1 VTVSTFPSSSATL
14 RDLQERVN
22 QMQGRPASQPLATHP
37 AFSGLL
43 ALQTGASYGVDS
55 ASLAMALMAGPS
67 ADGAWCGVVGSVE
80 FGIEAAAA
88 MGVELSRTILV
99 PDPADQW
106 LDVTSALIDVLT
118 VVVVKPPGKVSEGAA
133 SRISARLRQR
143 GAMLIVLRPQAA
155 SRSADASLGT
165 VGGDWPRCE
174 ARLTMDDVSWVGL
187 GRGHGH
193 LSARQATV
201 SVRKGTAPA
210 ERRRLWL
217 PDAERVIRPVEAAPS
232 VIRKVG

>member
-1 VTVSTFPSSSATL
+1 
-14 RDLQERVN
+14 
-22 QMQGRPASQPLATHP
+22 MQGRPASQPLATHP
-37 AFSGLL
+37 AFSGLI

-67 ADGAWCGVVGSVE
+67 GDGAWCGVVGSAE

-88 MGVELSRTILV
+88 AGVELSRTILV

-118 VVVVKPPGKVSEGAA
+118 VVVVKPPGRVSEGAA

-143 GAMLIVLRPQAA
+143 GAMLIAW
-155 SRSADASLGT
+155 
-165 VGGDWPRCE
+165 GDWPRCE
-174 ARLTMDDVSWVGL
+174 ARLTMNDISWVGL

-193 LSARQATV
+193 LRARQATV

-210 ERRRLWL
+210 EQRRLWL
-217 PDAERVIRPVEAAPS
+217 PDADRAIRRVDVESGVGAADAS
-232 VIRKVG
+232 LRRVS

>member
-1 VTVSTFPSSSATL
+1 
-14 RDLQERVN
+14 
-22 QMQGRPASQPLATHP
+22 MQGRPASQPLATHP

-67 ADGAWCGVVGSVE
+67 ADGAWCGVVGSAE

-88 MGVELSRTILV
+88 AGVELSRTILV

-143 GAMLIVLRPQAA
+143 GAMLIAW
-155 SRSADASLGT
+155 
-165 VGGDWPRCE
+165 GDWPRCE

-187 GRGHGH
+187 GWGHGH
-193 LSARQATV
+193 LRARQATV

-210 ERRRLWL
+210 EQRRLWL
-217 PDAERVIRPVEAAPS
+217 PDAERVIRRVEAAPGS
-232 VIRKVG
+232 LPIIERVS

>member
-1 VTVSTFPSSSATL
+1 MFDYREVTVSVLPSSAPTL
-14 RDLQERVN
+14 RELQERVH

-37 AFSGLL
+37 AFAGLF
-43 ALQTGASYGVDS
+43 ALQTGASYGVDT

-67 ADGAWCGVVGSVE
+67 ADGAWCGVVGSAE

-88 MGVELSRTILV
+88 AGVELSRTILV

-118 VVVVKPPGKVSEGAA
+118 VVVVKPPAKVSEGAA

-143 GAMLIVLRPQAA
+143 GGMLI
-155 SRSADASLGT
+155 SW
-165 VGGDWPRCE
+165 GDWPRCDV
-174 ARLTMDDVSWVGL
+174 RLTMEDVEWVGL
-187 GRGHGH
+187 GKGHGH
-193 LSARQATV
+193 LRARQATV
-201 SVRKGTAPA
+201 AVHKGTAPA

-217 PDAERVIRPVEAAPS
+217 PDADRAIRRVEVEPT
-232 VIRKVG
+232 VIRKVS

>member
-1 VTVSTFPSSSATL
+1 
-14 RDLQERVN
+14 
-22 QMQGRPASQPLATHP
+22 MQGRPPSQPLATHP

-43 ALQTGASYGVDS
+43 ALQTGTTYGVDS
-55 ASLAMALMAGPS
+55 ASLAMLLMAGPS
-67 ADGAWCGVVGSVE
+67 GDGAWCGVVGSAE

-88 MGVELSRTILV
+88 AGVELSRTILV
-99 PDPADQW
+99 PDPGDQW

-118 VVVVKPPGKVSEGAA
+118 VVVAKPPALVSEGAA

-143 GAMLIVLRPQAA
+143 GAMLIAW
-155 SRSADASLGT
+155 
-165 VGGDWPRCE
+165 GDWPRCD

-193 LSARQATV
+193 LRARQATV

-210 ERRRLWL
+210 EQRRLWL
-217 PDAERVIRPVEAAPS
+217 PDTDRVIRCVEAEPDVSSADAS
-232 VIRKVG
+232 LRRVG

>member
-1 VTVSTFPSSSATL
+1 
-14 RDLQERVN
+14 
-22 QMQGRPASQPLATHP
+22 MQGRPASQPLATHP

-67 ADGAWCGVVGSVE
+67 GDGAWCGVVGSAE
-80 FGIEAAAA
+80 FGIEAPAAA
-88 MGVELSRTILV
+88 GVELSRTILV

-118 VVVVKPPGKVSEGAA
+118 VVVVKPPGRVSEGAA

-143 GAMLIVLRPQAA
+143 GAMLIAW
-155 SRSADASLGT
+155 
-165 VGGDWPRCE
+165 GGWPRCE
-174 ARLTMDDVSWVGL
+174 ARLTMNDISWVGL

-193 LSARQATV
+193 LRARQATV
-201 SVRKGTAPA
+201 SVRKGTTPA

-217 PDAERVIRPVEAAPS
+217 PDADRAIRRVDVEPG
-232 VIRKVG
+232 VGSADASLRRVS

>member
-1 VTVSTFPSSSATL
+1 
-14 RDLQERVN
+14 
-22 QMQGRPASQPLATHP
+22 MQGRPASQPLATHP

-67 ADGAWCGVVGSVE
+67 GDGAWCGVVGSAE

-88 MGVELSRTILV
+88 AGVELSRTILV

-118 VVVVKPPGKVSEGAA
+118 VVVVKPPVLVSEGAA

-143 GAMLIVLRPQAA
+143 GAMLIVW
-155 SRSADASLGT
+155 
-165 VGGDWPRCE
+165 GDWPRCE
-174 ARLTMDDVSWVGL
+174 ARLTMDDISWVGL

-193 LSARQATV
+193 LRARQATV

-210 ERRRLWL
+210 VGRRLWL
-217 PDAERVIRPVEAAPS
+217 PDADRVIRRVEVEPAAIQRVS
-232 VIRKVG
+232 

>member
-1 VTVSTFPSSSATL
+1 MTVSTLPTL

-37 AFSGLL
+37 AFAGLL
-43 ALQTGASYGVDS
+43 ALQTGATYGVDS

-67 ADGAWCGVVGSVE
+67 ADGAWCGVVGSAE

-88 MGVELSRTILV
+88 AGVELSRTILV

-118 VVVVKPPGKVSEGAA
+118 VVVVKPPASVSETQAT
-133 SRISARLRQR
+133 RISARLRQR
-143 GAMLIVLRPQAA
+143 GAMLI
-155 SRSADASLGT
+155 T
-165 VGGDWPRCE
+165 WGDWPRCD
-174 ARLTMDDVSWVGL
+174 ARLTMDDVAWVGV

-193 LSARQATV
+193 LRARQATV

-217 PDAERVIRPVEAAPS
+217 PDAERVIRRVEATPAPRIVARVS
-232 VIRKVG
+232 